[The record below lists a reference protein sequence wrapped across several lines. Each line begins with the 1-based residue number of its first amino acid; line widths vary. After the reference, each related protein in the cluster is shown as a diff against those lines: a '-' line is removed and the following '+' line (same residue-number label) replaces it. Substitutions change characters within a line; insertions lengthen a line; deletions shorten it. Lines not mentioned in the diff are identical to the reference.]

1 MNLYAILSFFF
12 PHVVVSLRFRFSF
25 FFFEAFY
32 PFVRSLSVDVLL
44 TIAFY
49 ARIFFVRPSRE
60 ALA

>member
-1 MNLYAILSFFF
+1 MLFFLSFFPTSLFLSAFGF
-12 PHVVVSLRFRFSF
+12 PF